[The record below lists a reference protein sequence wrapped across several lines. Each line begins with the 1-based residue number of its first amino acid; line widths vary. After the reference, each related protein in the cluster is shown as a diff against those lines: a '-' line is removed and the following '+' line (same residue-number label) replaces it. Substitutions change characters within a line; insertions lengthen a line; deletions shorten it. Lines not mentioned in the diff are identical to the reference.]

1 MDIQLEANKNSA
13 LFSVLA
19 KMDPFNPYIHKNK
32 PSTINLRKQI
42 VRVLPDNISTLAWG
56 STMKFSIPRWGLLS
70 DAHLMVDIQGDPTQV
85 AGHLFGLNMMESIKI
100 TSKSRT
106 LFSGNPEYLMGRFCE
121 LPEDQRRLLEA
132 AVSLPSEFSKDV
144 ETVAARGLSGPLGKW
159 SFGKSNLYEAPGIGR
174 VNQARGGGLPH
185 ITKSFGG
192 VLETSEAA
200 QMIQDMDLR
209 ATTGGAKHHRRDTYT
224 YDNTTAKSLIGTTA
238 SRNRIMIPFFPPF
251 AENMIQA
258 LDVNFC
264 EEIQVECTPR
274 RAKELFATQST
285 DPYVSFTSATDAST
299 CQFADNGQFKRRPA
313 SDAIWN
319 DPSRQYGIKAAELVV
334 TFIQLTGED
343 WAQMRAAMFK
353 EGSGYTQL
361 TFETRKE
368 TQRQFTQAQGGY
380 SMFHNAQPEDWGK
393 SSNYLDVPLNVN
405 NLAYCTKFMVRRSHE
420 VLVNQTAPTCDRFSF
435 GKKAVTADGITATKW
450 NGQNITN
457 TIQAVDNTA
466 NPTAASSYSRIDPAQ
481 GALTGRLAP
490 NDCIVPTD
498 TEDAQ
503 LMLPLDQHVYEEQG
517 DAGADNKTI
526 ECQKRYTSTLQV
538 GYFQLLASGQ
548 ILYEQSGDANLLL
561 NKTCP
566 SYSTGTKRRD
576 LSKDAPDMNPD
587 IYTIWYG
594 CKHERTAYSGS
605 LSLQNLNNP
614 TLRIWLKGGITNT
627 ATGKTYGDLA
637 TCLTDTV
644 LVTADTTGDQSTFS
658 AHPGLSTDATKKGV
672 TPGSNDYFN
681 VQAGCDKLKG
691 PWFDRSKGVAPC
703 FGQGAHWNDFLPV
716 SGGTASAMALDKG
729 TIGRYVEV
737 PNPDTLLF
745 RGTCMQPAAGA
756 VTLTTADTA
765 TTELIHLPPVEDT
778 IWQYGKRITNGNNI
792 ILRGG
797 HANRLRF
804 VSDEGACGVDD
815 NTGEVQA
822 AVPVDA
828 TPPQGQNAT
837 NAALGD
843 VELPLVAG
851 GPAANATKQ
860 GGNGTLVTTQYAP
873 AGVQIP
879 YTKSEGAQQFILD
892 GKIPAAAGTHKGP
905 KNGCAVYTDLCL
917 NGIGFVPGNTG
928 QFGLTQAEPDT
939 GPRALRANFLA
950 LQAMIAQKGDCLY
963 VQDKGYKDAQPTVWG
978 GSYLAGDYTKHLT
991 SQETTNMH
999 EFVGAP
1005 SVSAT
1010 DLADKTDI
1018 GKYLTAADDV
1028 GVVVDV
1034 WHENFSL
1041 QMINSGNG
1049 VITVAYGQ

>member
-42 VRVLPDNISTLAWG
+42 VRVLPDNISTLDWG
-56 STMKFSIPRWGLLS
+56 STIKFSIPRWGLLS
-70 DAHLMVDIQGDPTQV
+70 DAHIMVDIQGDPTQV
-85 AGHLFGLNMMESIKI
+85 AGHLFGLNMMETIKI

-144 ETVAARGLSGPLGKW
+144 ETVASRGLNGPLGKW
-159 SFGKSNLYEAPGIGR
+159 KFGEGNLYQVPGIGR

-185 ITKSFGG
+185 ITESFGDT
-192 VLETSEAA
+192 LETGVPA
-200 QMIQDMDLR
+200 QLIQDMDLR
-209 ATTGGAKHHRRDTYT
+209 ASTGGAKHHRRDTYT
-224 YDNTTAKSLIGTTA
+224 YDNTTAKSLITTTA

-299 CQFADNGQFKRRPA
+299 CQFRDNGQFKRRPA
-313 SDAIWN
+313 NAAIWDDRPN
-319 DPSRQYGIKAAELVV
+319 YGIKAAELVV

-368 TQRQFTQAQGGY
+368 TQRQFTKQQGGY
-380 SMFHNAQPEDWGK
+380 SMFDNAQPEDWGR

-420 VLVNQTAPTCDRFSF
+420 VLVNQSAPTCNRFSF
-435 GKKAVTADGITATKW
+435 GTEALDASTTAAISTNVIQGLEVGDTDYTSRIVGGAGDTGIVSGAITACAPSD
-450 NGQNITN
+450 
-457 TIQAVDNTA
+457 TII
-466 NPTAASSYSRIDPAQ
+466 PTS
-481 GALTGRLAP
+481 T
-490 NDCIVPTD
+490 
-498 TEDAQ
+498 TEVHQ
-503 LMLPLDQHVYEEQG
+503 MLPLDQHVYEEQG

-614 TLRIWLKGGITNT
+614 TLRIWLKGGLTNT
-627 ATGKTYGDLA
+627 ATGKTYGDLS
-637 TCLTDTV
+637 TCLHETV

-658 AHPGLSTDATKKGV
+658 AHPGLSTDASKKGV
-672 TPGSNDYFN
+672 NPGTNDYYN

-729 TIGRYVEV
+729 TIGRYVQV
-737 PNPDTLLF
+737 PNPSTTLF
-745 RGTCMQPAAGA
+745 RGICETPANTTD
-756 VTLTTADTA
+756 TLPTADQSSTQVI
-765 TTELIHLPPVEDT
+765 TLPPVEDT
-778 IWQYGKRITNGNNI
+778 IWQYGKQLKDKASAQGV
-792 ILRGG
+792 LGLKGLGGG
-797 HANRLRF
+797 HPNRLRF
-804 VSDEGACGVDD
+804 VSDEGACGVDET
-815 NTGEVQA
+815 TGDIA
-822 AVPVDA
+822 SAVPTGA
-828 TPPQGQNAT
+828 TVKQG
-837 NAALGD
+837 
-843 VELPLVAG
+843 G
-851 GPAANATKQ
+851 GSCLAPGQTGFPVGFTQ
-860 GGNGTLVTTQYAP
+860 GGNGTEFTTAYVSA
-873 AGVQIP
+873 AGAQNPYTIANGARQFIADGQIP
-879 YTKSEGAQQFILD
+879 AS
-892 GKIPAAAGTHKGP
+892 AAAHMGP
-905 KNGCAVYTDLCL
+905 KNGCAIYQDLSL
-917 NGIGFVPGNTG
+917 NGVGFVPGNTG
-928 QFGLTQAEPDT
+928 QFGMTQAEPDT

-950 LQAMIAQKGDCLY
+950 LQAMIKQGGGGRLY
-963 VQDKGYKDAQPTVWG
+963 VDDKGGKTAQPTVWG
-978 GSYLAGDYTKHLT
+978 GSYLAGDHVKHLVQ
-991 SQETTNMH
+991 QETTNMH

-1005 SVSAT
+1005 SVSPNV
-1010 DLADKTDI
+1010 LVEKTDI
-1018 GKYLTAADDV
+1018 GTYLTAADDV